1 MSNIA
6 HLAEKFINQSNKNVF
21 LTGKAGTGKTTFLK
35 EIVATSHKKMVVVAP
50 TGIAAINAEG
60 VTIHSMFQLPF
71 GAHLPV
77 DNINEY
83 VGGQINSR
91 NHIRKNFRLGG
102 IKQKLLRELELLIID
117 EVSMLRSDLLDAI
130 DFVLRFTRKRSNLP
144 FGGVQVLFIGDLLQL
159 PPVVKNG
166 EWNYLKSYYS
176 SSFFF
181 DAVVIRDN
189 PPVYIELEKVYRQ
202 QDEKFISLLN
212 NFRED
217 TVSESDV
224 ALLNEHYQAG
234 FSSAAEDEFIMLTT
248 HNRKADD
255 LNRTKLSELS
265 GESFQYKAWVDG
277 DFNESSY
284 PLPYDSEFKVGAQI
298 MFVKNDPSGDQQ
310 FYNGKIGKII
320 ALSEN
325 EIEVGF
331 KGVEE
336 TVIVEKYQW
345 ENIKYQLD
353 PATNEITET
362 VRGTFTSYP
371 IKLAWAITVHK
382 SQGLSFDKAV
392 LDLEGAFASGQ
403 VYVALSRL
411 RSLEG
416 LVLTSKINFSSL
428 GKNHQVT
435 TYASRNKSNIKVLEQ
450 NANLAARLYLKDYL
464 LEVFDFRRLSEDIKD
479 HVISYNEKKKKTI
492 KSDHADW
499 AMEMY
504 KSLQKQQP
512 GAESFQSQIQRV
524 LSEEADDYL
533 SFITKRLIAAKEYFG
548 PTFQDYSK
556 DVFNHIDELKKAKGT
571 KAYVKELLAVETLF
585 FDKQMQFQ
593 KAIALCDSLIA
604 NTMLTKEKVAV
615 LEEEERT
622 EKIAT
627 ASKKSGS
634 TKSSRANTPGP
645 KVNTKEVSFDLYKA
659 GKTIQEIAKERSYNV
674 QTIEG
679 HLAYYVSQGDLDAL
693 EFVTLEK
700 LQAVKD
706 KFKELKTDKLGEL
719 KEALGAE
726 FTYAEIKFGLASLD

>member
-1 MSNIA
+1 MSSIA

-71 GAHLPV
+71 GAFLPV
-77 DNINEY
+77 DNISEY
-83 VGGQINSR
+83 TGGQINSR
-91 NHIRKNFRLGG
+91 SHIRRNFRLGG
-102 IKQKLLRELELLIID
+102 IKQKLLKELELLIID

-130 DFVLRFTRKRSNLP
+130 DFVLRFTRKKSNLA

-189 PPVYIELEKVYRQ
+189 PPVYIELDKVYRQ
-202 QDEKFISLLN
+202 QDEKFIHLLN

-217 TVSESDV
+217 KVSKEDIT
-224 ALLNEHYQAG
+224 LLNEHFQAD
-234 FSSAAEDEFIMLTT
+234 FSSGVDDEFIMLTT

-255 LNRTKLSELS
+255 LNMTKLKEIS
-265 GESFQYKAWVDG
+265 GETFKYKAWVDG
-277 DFNESSY
+277 DFKESSY
-284 PLPYDSEFKVGAQI
+284 PLPYDLEFKVGAQI

-310 FYNGKIGKII
+310 FYNGKIGKIVS
-320 ALSEN
+320 LSDN

-331 KGVEE
+331 KDTQE

-353 PATNEITET
+353 PATNDIMES
-362 VRGTFTSYP
+362 VKGTFTTYP

-411 RSLEG
+411 RSLDG
-416 LVLTSKINFSSL
+416 LVLTSKINLDSL
-428 GKNHQVT
+428 RKNHQVSS
-435 TYASRNKSNIKVLEQ
+435 YATRNKQGLDALEK

-464 LEVFDFRRLSEDIKD
+464 MEVFDFRRLLEELKD
-479 HVISYNEKKKKTI
+479 HVISYNEKKKKTV
-492 KSDHADW
+492 KSDHAQW
-499 AMEMY
+499 AMDRY
-504 KSLQKQQP
+504 KEVEKLQP
-512 GAESFQSQIQRV
+512 AAGSFQSQIQRV
-524 LSEEADDYL
+524 LSEEKDDYL
-533 SFITKRLIAAKEYFG
+533 AFITTRVVAAKDYFG
-548 PTFQDYSK
+548 PVFKGYSK
-556 DVFNHIDELKKAKGT
+556 AVFDHIDELKKAKGT
-571 KAYVKELLAVETLF
+571 KAYVKELLGVETLF

-615 LEEEERT
+615 LQEDERAV
-622 EKIAT
+622 KIAT

-634 TKSSRANTPGP
+634 SRSVRASVVGP
-645 KVNTKEVSFDLYKA
+645 KVNTKLVSFEMYKE
-659 GKTIQEIAKERSYNV
+659 GKSIKEIAKERDYNV

-679 HLAYYVSQGDLDAL
+679 HLAYYVGQGDLDAL
-693 EFVTLEK
+693 EFVSLEK
-700 LQAVKD
+700 LQVVKQ

-719 KEALGAE
+719 KEALGSDYS
-726 FTYAEIKFGLASLD
+726 YAEIKFGLASMD

>member
-1 MSNIA
+1 MSSIV

-71 GAHLPV
+71 GAFLPV
-77 DNINEY
+77 DNISEY
-83 VGGQINSR
+83 SGGQVNSR
-91 NHIRKNFRLGG
+91 SHIRKNFRLGG

-117 EVSMLRSDLLDAI
+117 EVSMLRSDMLDAI
-130 DFVLRFTRKRSNLP
+130 DFVLRFTRKKGNLP

-181 DAVVIRDN
+181 DALVIRDN
-189 PPVYIELEKVYRQ
+189 PPVYIELDKVYRQ
-202 QDEKFISLLN
+202 QDEKFIHLLN

-217 TVSESDV
+217 KVSQEDI
-224 ALLNEHYQAG
+224 ALLNEHYQAD
-234 FSSAAEDEFIMLTT
+234 FSSTEEDEYIMLTT
-248 HNRKADD
+248 HNHKADN
-255 LNRTKLSELS
+255 LNNTKLKELT
-265 GESFQYKAWVDG
+265 GETYKYKAWVDG
-277 DFNESSY
+277 DFKENSY
-284 PLPYDSEFKVGAQI
+284 PLPYDLEFKVGAQI
-298 MFVKNDPSGDQQ
+298 MFVKNDPSGEQQ
-310 FYNGKIGKII
+310 FYNGKIGKIVS
-320 ALSEN
+320 LSDN

-331 KGVEE
+331 KDTDE
-336 TVIVEKYQW
+336 TVMVEKYQW
-345 ENIKYQLD
+345 ENIRYQLD
-353 PATNEITET
+353 PATNEIMES
-362 VRGTFTSYP
+362 VKGTFTTYP

-428 GKNHQVT
+428 AKNQQVSS
-435 TYASRNKSNIKVLEQ
+435 YATRNKQSVDALAQ

-464 LEVFDFRRLSEDIKD
+464 LEVFDFRRLLEDLKD
-479 HVISYNEKKKKTI
+479 HVISYNEKKKKTV
-492 KSDHADW
+492 KSDHAEW
-499 AMEMY
+499 AMDRY
-504 KSLQKQQP
+504 KNLEKLQP
-512 GAESFQSQIQRV
+512 AAGSFQAQIQRV
-524 LSEEADDYL
+524 LTEEKDDYL
-533 SFITKRLIAAKEYFG
+533 SFITKRVVTAKEYFG
-548 PTFQDYSK
+548 PRFQEYSK
-556 DVFNHIDELKKAKGT
+556 EVFSHIDELKKAKGT

-604 NTMLTKEKVAV
+604 NTMLTKEKVAD
-615 LEEEERT
+615 LEEGERT
-622 EKIAT
+622 KKIAT

-634 TKSSRANTPGP
+634 TRASKATP
-645 KVNTKEVSFDLYKA
+645 KVNTKLVSFEMYKE
-659 GKTIQEIAKERSYNV
+659 GKTIKDIAKERDYNV

-679 HLAYYVSQGDLDAL
+679 HLAYYVGQGDLDAL

-700 LQAVKD
+700 LQAIKA
-706 KFKELKTDKLGEL
+706 KFTELKTDKLGEL
-719 KEALGAE
+719 KEALGSKY
-726 FTYAEIKFGLASLD
+726 TYAEIKFGLASLD